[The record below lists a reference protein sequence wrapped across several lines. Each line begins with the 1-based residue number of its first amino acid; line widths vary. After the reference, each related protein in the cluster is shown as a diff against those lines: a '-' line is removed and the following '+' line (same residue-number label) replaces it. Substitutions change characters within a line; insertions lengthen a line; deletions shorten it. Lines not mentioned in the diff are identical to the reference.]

1 MRPRKIQI
9 WALLLTV
16 GFAVAS
22 CSIGKSV
29 VNTPPPATLTMECI
43 QLTGDGN
50 LIVEVQGDGRNIEN
64 ATEAALKYA
73 VRGLLFEGISGS
85 TVNRIQSQHPLVK
98 DAEVRLA
105 KQDYF
110 QNLFD
115 SGDYRLYVESLPN
128 MVQKVV
134 KVSGGYKVK
143 VLVILKKQLL
153 RKRLEKDGIIKSLGS
168 SF

>member
-1 MRPRKIQI
+1 MRPRIIQI

-22 CSIGKSV
+22 CSTGKSV
-29 VNTPPPATLTMECI
+29 VNMPPPATLTMECI

-110 QNLFD
+110 QNMFD

-128 MVQKVV
+128 MVPKVV